1 MPLVFKLNCNPGPGA
16 YESLSPRIPG
26 PSIKKDINPNA
37 TMMSRIPL
45 KKQPG
50 PSDYKV
56 DVTFN
61 DMQSTFIDTKK
72 ASNRGSKFSAS
83 QRKVFDTKNAA

>member
-1 MPLVFKLNCNPGPGA
+1 
-16 YESLSPRIPG
+16 
-26 PSIKKDINPNA
+26 
-37 TMMSRIPL
+37 MMSRIPL

-83 QRKVFDTKNAA
+83 QRKVFDTKNAALTPGPGQYTANSSFGQYMDKSAAFSAL

>member
-1 MPLVFKLNCNPGPGA
+1 LLIIFVVYKLNTNPGPGA

-45 KKQPG
+45 KK
-50 PSDYKV
+50 
-56 DVTFN
+56 
-61 DMQSTFIDTKK
+61 
-72 ASNRGSKFSAS
+72 
-83 QRKVFDTKNAA
+83 